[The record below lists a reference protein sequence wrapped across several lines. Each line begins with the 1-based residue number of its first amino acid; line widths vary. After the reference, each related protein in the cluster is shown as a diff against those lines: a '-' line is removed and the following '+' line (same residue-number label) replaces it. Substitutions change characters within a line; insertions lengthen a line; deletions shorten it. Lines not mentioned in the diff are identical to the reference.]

1 MTAPADCLLEYRDAA
16 TAVARLGGDVLMDY
30 WSRMDQVPIEFKDRP
45 TELVTAADRAAEEVV
60 VRGLLDRFPDHGV
73 LAEEGVLTPTGRASR
88 DDARQL
94 WIVDPLD
101 GTTNYVHRLPFFAVA
116 VALAIDGEV
125 VVGVVYAP
133 AMDLMFTAARG
144 HGAQCNGEPIA
155 VTGTTELSAA
165 LVGTGFA
172 YVRSDQGR
180 DDNTARLTRALH
192 VCRDIRR
199 FGSAELDL
207 CFVGSGRF
215 DAFWELYLQPYD
227 VAAGAIVVQE
237 AGGEVT
243 DLVGGDDWLYGGQI
257 LASNDHLHPAL
268 LDLVGGVP
276 S

>member
-1 MTAPADCLLEYRDAA
+1 MTAPADSLLEYRAAAA
-16 TAVARLGGDVLMDY
+16 TVARLGGDVLMDY
-30 WSRMDQVPIEFKDRP
+30 WSRMDQVRTEVKDRP
-45 TELVTAADRAAEEVV
+45 IELVTVADRAAEEVV
-60 VRGLLDRFPDHGV
+60 VQGLLDRFPGHGV
-73 LAEEGVLTPTGRASR
+73 LAEEGVLTPTGRTSHV
-88 DDARQL
+88 DARHL

-101 GTTNYVHRLPFFAVA
+101 GTTNFVHQLPFFSVA

-125 VVGVVYAP
+125 VIGVVHAP
-133 AMDLMFTAARG
+133 AMELTFEAARG
-144 HGAQCNGEPIA
+144 HGAQCNGEPIT
-155 VTGTTELSAA
+155 VTGTTELSGA
-165 LVGTGFA
+165 LVGTGFS
-172 YVRSDQGR
+172 YVRNDAGR
-180 DDNTARLTRALH
+180 DDNMRRLTRALH
-192 VCRDIRR
+192 ACRDIRR

-207 CFVGSGRF
+207 CFVGSGQF

-268 LDLVGGVP
+268 LDLVGGAP